1 MALSCGIV
9 GLPLTGK
16 TTLFNLMTGLDMEIS
31 HFYSGKTQANKGI
44 AHIPDERVDF
54 LADLYHPK
62 KTTYAQLEV
71 IDIPGLVQGASKGEG
86 SGNSFLE
93 AIGEVDILV
102 HVLRAFE
109 NDDIMHVDDSVN
121 IKRDLATIDTEL
133 LLSDLAICE
142 TRLERIKSQSRKK
155 VEKALEEPVLEKI
168 KAALE
173 EEIPMSSLNLSEE
186 EKDAVVHLSFLTNK
200 PMVLVA
206 NLDEKQFKSGE
217 YPGKDYLQEY
227 ATETKRELLEI
238 CAQTEAEIAQLD
250 DEDRALFLEDLNIE
264 EPGIKRLAKTVYT
277 SLGLISFLTAGD
289 DEVKAWTIR
298 QGLTAKK
305 AAGKIHSDIERGFIR
320 AELIAYDDLKRCGTM
335 VKGREQGLVRLE
347 GKEYV
352 MADGDIVNFRF
363 NV

>member
-1 MALSCGIV
+1 
-9 GLPLTGK
+9 
-16 TTLFNLMTGLDMEIS
+16 
-31 HFYSGKTQANKGI
+31 
-44 AHIPDERVDF
+44 
-54 LADLYHPK
+54 
-62 KTTYAQLEV
+62 
-71 IDIPGLVQGASKGEG
+71 
-86 SGNSFLE
+86 
-93 AIGEVDILV
+93 
-102 HVLRAFE
+102 
-109 NDDIMHVDDSVN
+109 
-121 IKRDLATIDTEL
+121 
-133 LLSDLAICE
+133 
-142 TRLERIKSQSRKK
+142 
-155 VEKALEEPVLEKI
+155 
-168 KAALE
+168 
-173 EEIPMSSLNLSEE
+173 
-186 EKDAVVHLSFLTNK
+186 
-200 PMVLVA
+200 MVLVA

>member
-1 MALSCGIV
+1 MALSCGII

-16 TTLFNLMTGLDMEIS
+16 TTLFNLMTGLEMEVS

-44 AHIPDERVDF
+44 AQIPDERVDF
-54 LADLYHPK
+54 LAELYHPK
-62 KTTYAQLEV
+62 KKTYAQLEV

-93 AIGEVDILV
+93 SIGQVDILV

-109 NDDIMHVDDSVN
+109 NDEIIHVDDSIN
-121 IKRDLATIDTEL
+121 IKRDIATIDTEL
-133 LLSDLAICE
+133 LLSDLDICE

-155 VEKALEEPVLEKI
+155 VENELEEPVLEKI

-173 EEIPMSSLNLSEE
+173 EEIPMSSLDLTDE
-186 EKDAVVHLSFLTNK
+186 EKEAVVHLSFLTNK
-200 PMVLVA
+200 PMVLVV

-217 YPGKDYLQEY
+217 YPGKEYLQEY
-227 ATETKRELLEI
+227 AAETKRELLEI
-238 CAQTEAEIAQLD
+238 CAQTEGEIAQLD
-250 DEDRALFLEDLNIE
+250 DEDRELFLADLNIE
-264 EPGIKRLAKTVYT
+264 EPGIKRLSQTVYT
-277 SLGLISFLTAGD
+277 SLGLISFLTAGE

-320 AELIAYDDLKRCGTM
+320 AELIAYRDLKQCGTM
-335 VKGREQGLVRLE
+335 AKGRDLGLVRLE
-347 GKEYV
+347 GKEYI